1 MSQPPDE
8 PPPDDSP
15 GDSPDQGWQAP
26 GPPPDAGPPPPYP
39 TYPFPYGQPPQQN
52 PYGASTSEVYRPID
66 SGGMPSAVKV
76 VLGVVI
82 GLFAG
87 FLLWIVA
94 AIGFASVDDSDG
106 FLVLAAIA
114 PLIAPAP
121 LLIWPATRPWA
132 VGLLIGTAISS
143 IGLSSLCS
151 SLLDS
156 A

>member
-1 MSQPPDE
+1 MSQRPDE
-8 PPPDDSP
+8 PP
-15 GDSPDQGWQAP
+15 
-26 GPPPDAGPPPPYP
+26 
-39 TYPFPYGQPPQQN
+39 
-52 PYGASTSEVYRPID
+52 SEVYRPIE

-87 FLLWIVA
+87 FVLWIMA
-94 AIGFASVDDSDG
+94 ALGFATSGVSDDG
-106 FLVLAAIA
+106 FLLYAALV
-114 PLIAPAP
+114 PLIVPAP
-121 LLIWPATRPWA
+121 LLFWPASRPWG

-151 SLLDS
+151 ALLNS

>member
-1 MSQPPDE
+1 MSQRPDE
-8 PPPDDSP
+8 PP
-15 GDSPDQGWQAP
+15 
-26 GPPPDAGPPPPYP
+26 
-39 TYPFPYGQPPQQN
+39 
-52 PYGASTSEVYRPID
+52 SEVYRPIE

-87 FLLWIVA
+87 FVLWIMA
-94 AIGFASVDDSDG
+94 ALGFATSGVDDDG
-106 FLVLAAIA
+106 FLLFAALV
-114 PLIAPAP
+114 PLIVPAP
-121 LLIWPATRPWA
+121 LLFWPASRPWG

-151 SLLDS
+151 ALLNS